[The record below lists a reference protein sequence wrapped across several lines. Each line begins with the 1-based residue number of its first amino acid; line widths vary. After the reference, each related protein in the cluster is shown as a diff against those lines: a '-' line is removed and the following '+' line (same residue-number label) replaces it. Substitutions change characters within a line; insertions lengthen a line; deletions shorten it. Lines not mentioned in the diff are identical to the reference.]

1 MTRSHTLFALV
12 AGFLLATGLPAL
24 AGHHE
29 AGEHAG
35 HAHDHAAAA
44 DPIEIVS
51 TNVQG
56 KNVFIPS
63 TVIVEAG
70 KPRTLSLYNTTDT
83 PHGFTIE
90 VAKVEEVLMPGKEQQ
105 IELPALEPGLYKIGC
120 HLHPP
125 HRSAQLLVVEF

>member
-1 MTRSHTLFALV
+1 MTRSHAIAALV
-12 AGFLLATGLPAL
+12 SCLLLAAGLPAL

-29 AGEHAG
+29 EGEHEG
-35 HAHDHAAAA
+35 HAQGGA

-56 KNVFIPS
+56 KNVYIPS

-70 KPRTLSLYNTTDT
+70 KPRTLSLFNTTDT

-90 VAKVEEVLMPGKEQQ
+90 VAGIEEVLMPGKEQQ
-105 IELPALEPGLYKIGC
+105 VELPALKPGLYKIGC